1 MKNIFV
7 FFYTSPKGAFDYR
20 LPLLLTRSIKN
31 NFYNSKIYQISD
43 INTPKV
49 EGVDKL
55 VIREKISENIMLDRA
70 EAYRDLALLEPAIYL
85 DTDMFVIKKFDIEKI
100 LRENEVIFLRRS
112 FAKDTIF
119 KTQQKGSDFKE
130 YTDFTLDKVYPYIG
144 CFYISKSFVF
154 WEKFVNIYKKLNKK
168 FYKWYGDQE
177 VIRIISGEE
186 EIIFSEVN
194 ESKFACPPKHWN
206 KINDPIIIHAKGDNV
221 KEKFINLAIK
231 HKLM

>member
-85 DTDMFVIKKFDIEKI
+85 DTDMFVIKKFDIKKI

-112 FAKDTIF
+112 FDKDIIF
-119 KTQQKGSDFKE
+119 NTQQKGLDFKE
-130 YTDFTLDKVYPYIG
+130 YTNFTLGKVTSSDFI
-144 CFYISKSFVF
+144 FNSKDEVSVKCSDYYENENNYVDNLRLSINTKEYLA
-154 WEKFVNIYKKLNKK
+154 WLSTKAYK
-168 FYKWYGDQE
+168 
-177 VIRIISGEE
+177 
-186 EIIFSEVN
+186 
-194 ESKFACPPKHWN
+194 
-206 KINDPIIIHAKGDNV
+206 
-221 KEKFINLAIK
+221 
-231 HKLM
+231 